1 MTTALDV
8 IKGALRDIMAI
19 EAGEAPSAEES
30 SDALSK
36 LNLMMHGFTADGIDF
51 AHTTMVLAST
61 MTVPE
66 EQVLHVRYML
76 AALLAS
82 EYGKEASPT
91 VMARAET
98 GRRYLQAVYSLP
110 QTVPVDSAL
119 RMRSGVVFNFTTGQ

>member
-8 IKGALRDIMAI
+8 IKGALRDIMAV
-19 EAGEAPSAEES
+19 EAGEAPTSEES

-36 LNLMMHGFTADGIDF
+36 LNLMMHGFNAEGIDF
-51 AHTTMVLAST
+51 VHTTMTLTDT
-61 MTVPE
+61 MNVPE

-76 AALLAS
+76 AVLLAS

-110 QTVPVDSAL
+110 QTAPVDPAIG
-119 RMRSGVVFNFTTGQ
+119 MRRGVIFNFTTGQ